1 MNTKRVLSTGIDM
14 RGFLSF
20 FILHEL
26 SKQKLCGDELA
37 LLIGSKKYSK
47 LSPGTIYPALKRLK
61 KLKLVN
67 FRSEGRKKVYFLSDK
82 GKKELSTTYG
92 LFSNIFFGLKNKI
105 QRKVKTK
112 KSKK

>member
-1 MNTKRVLSTGIDM
+1 MTKGKNLPPLIDM

-26 SKQKLCGDELA
+26 SHNKLCGDDLA
-37 LLIGSKKYSK
+37 LAIGSKRYGK

-67 FRSEGRKKVYFLSDK
+67 FRSEGRKKVYFLTET
-82 GKKELSTTYG
+82 GKKELEQKYN

-105 QRKVKTK
+105 QRTK
-112 KSKK
+112 KFKK